1 MSLQCETTE
10 TPASEVPVLV
20 IMPDDAPPYTLCT
33 LRFAVPSVATSA
45 FLCAAQ
51 AMHAVNTLRELLTAD
66 LGVSVDASESMEF
79 STLRRDLAV
88 TVERLKELQRS
99 IGKPFQS

>member
-1 MSLQCETTE
+1 MSPQCETVAE
-10 TPASEVPVLV
+10 PVNAEPVSVITPDA
-20 IMPDDAPPYTLCT
+20 APPYTLHT

-45 FLCAAQ
+45 FLLSAQ
-51 AMHAVNTLRELLTAD
+51 AAHALTTLRAMLTAD
-66 LGVSVDASESMEF
+66 LGVSVDASESFEF

-88 TVERLKELQRS
+88 TVERLKELNRS